1 MTTRTLSRTATAL
14 LTLLC
19 SLLLLGPSQANSG
32 DLDDNFGF
40 HGRVATSFG
49 RLIRASCIA
58 IQEDGEIVVGGV
70 ASGDTSTAFAIRRF
84 HPKGN
89 LDLTFGLG
97 GGVMTEFGPGGT
109 ALHKLA
115 IQGDGKIVAA
125 GTTYSGK
132 NGGPDFALVRYN
144 SDGSLDE
151 TFGSG
156 GKVETDFFGLSD
168 LCVAVVLQPDG
179 RIVTAGHAFTDNGEA
194 DFALARY
201 NADGTLDETFG
212 SSGKVT
218 TDFSAVDSVAGLVLG
233 DDGKLVAAGVS
244 FFDGDTLLAR
254 YNGDG
259 SLDSTFGSAGKIRA
273 NFFTSPVMNKVFV
286 PYALVMQSDG
296 KLVIGGHTA
305 LCVYC
310 GNPGDWDFGLFRFNA
325 DGSLDLSFGSAG
337 RISTDFGGSETC
349 VALALQPDGKI
360 VAGGSTDVLNVSDFA
375 MARYRT
381 DGSLDRSLG
390 SRGKVVTDF
399 FGNADRLNALAIQ
412 PNGMIVAAGEAV
424 TAAGTT
430 AGFCRS
436 AL

>member
-1 MTTRTLSRTATAL
+1 MTTRALSRTATAL

-40 HGRVATSFG
+40 QGRVATSFG

-132 NGGPDFALVRYN
+132 SGGPDFALVRYN

-156 GKVETDFFGLSD
+156 GKVETDFFGHQD
-168 LCVAVVLQPDG
+168 LCLAVVLQPDG
-179 RIVTAGHAFTDNGEA
+179 RIVTAGQAFTDNGAA
-194 DFALARY
+194 DFAVARY
-201 NADGTLDETFG
+201 NSDGSLDETFG
-212 SSGKVT
+212 SNGKVS
-218 TDFSAVDSVAGLVLG
+218 TDFSGSETAVGLVLR
-233 DDGKLVAAGVS
+233 DDGKLVAAGIS
-244 FFDGDTLLAR
+244 FSDGKDTLLAR
-254 YNGDG
+254 YNDDG
-259 SLDSTFGSAGKIRA
+259 SLDSTFGSAGKSRA
-273 NFFTSPVMNKVFV
+273 NFFTSPVPNQVFV
-286 PYALVMQSDG
+286 AYALVIQSD
-296 KLVIGGHTA
+296 
-305 LCVYC
+305 
-310 GNPGDWDFGLFRFNA
+310 
-325 DGSLDLSFGSAG
+325 
-337 RISTDFGGSETC
+337 
-349 VALALQPDGKI
+349 
-360 VAGGSTDVLNVSDFA
+360 
-375 MARYRT
+375 
-381 DGSLDRSLG
+381 
-390 SRGKVVTDF
+390 
-399 FGNADRLNALAIQ
+399 
-412 PNGMIVAAGEAV
+412 
-424 TAAGTT
+424 
-430 AGFCRS
+430 
-436 AL
+436 